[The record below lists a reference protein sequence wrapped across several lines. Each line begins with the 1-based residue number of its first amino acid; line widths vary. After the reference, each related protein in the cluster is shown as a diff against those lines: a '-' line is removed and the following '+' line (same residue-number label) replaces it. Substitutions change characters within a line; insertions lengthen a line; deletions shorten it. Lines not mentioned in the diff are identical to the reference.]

1 MKKLIKKSIMD
12 FSSYDAKRDLTGTV
26 LDANE
31 NFKDYFKIYKD
42 EIMGELEKVNI
53 NRYPEFDGGRL
64 RFDLACYAGLK
75 SSNIIIGNGS
85 DELISIIVNSFI
97 DNGDIIVTASP
108 TFSMYEIYGR
118 IAGGKTIYI
127 DSDENFNVNPED
139 IIKSANENKAKIV
152 FICNPNN
159 PTGTVFKEEELIKII
174 ENVSSLVV
182 IDEAYYEFLGKT
194 VIEKVNEYKNLIVL
208 RTLSKAFGLAG
219 ARVGYGASSK
229 EIIDILL
236 SVKPPYNMNS
246 LSTAYGLVFL
256 RHRDEILKDVSKIIE
271 RREKLYRELK
281 NAKGIKVYKSGANF
295 ILIEVKDSEKIFNK
309 LLKKDL
315 RVRKYGSGQLKNFL
329 RITIGSEETNE
340 NLVNL
345 IRGGYFDQEI

>member
-1 MKKLIKKSIMD
+1 MKKLIKKSIID

-42 EIMGELEKVNI
+42 EIIGELEKLNI

-64 RFDLACYAGLK
+64 RIALAGYAGLEP
-75 SSNIIIGNGS
+75 SNIIIGNGS

-97 DNGDIIVTASP
+97 DNDDIIIACSP
-108 TFSMYEIYGR
+108 TFSMYEIYGK
-118 IAGGKTIYI
+118 IAGGKTLYI

-159 PTGTVFKEEELIKII
+159 PTGTVFKEEEIIKII

-182 IDEAYYEFLGKT
+182 LDEAYYEFLGET
-194 VIEKVNEYKNLIVL
+194 LIDKVNKYKNLIVL

-219 ARVGYGASSK
+219 ARVGYGASS
-229 EIIDILL
+229 IDIIHILF

-246 LSTAYGLVFL
+246 ISTAYALVFL
-256 RHRDEILKDVSKIIE
+256 RHRDEILKDTLKIIE
-271 RREKLYRELK
+271 RREELYNQLK
-281 NAKGIKVYKSGANF
+281 NAKGSKVYKSGANF
-295 ILIEVKDSEKIFNK
+295 LLIETKDSEKVFNK
-309 LLKKDL
+309 LLKKNI
-315 RVRKYGSGQLKNFL
+315 RVRKYGSGKLENFL
-329 RITIGSEETNE
+329 RITIGSQETNDI
-340 NLVNL
+340 L
-345 IRGGYFDQEI
+345 ISLIKEGYFE